1 MAADATQEAFI
12 KIWQNLEGFRNESA
26 FSTWIY
32 RISVNTCLLH
42 LRKPSSKKETRLTEL
57 HERATENYNTQTDQQ
72 LSKMYGCIQQLDETG
87 KMIILMVL
95 EGIGY
100 EEVAEIAGI
109 TEDTLRVR
117 IHRIKKTL
125 SNCVQHG
132 GI

>member
-26 FSTWIY
+26 ISTWIY

-57 HERATENYNTQTDQQ
+57 YERATENYNTQTDQQ

-95 EGIGY
+95 EGVGY